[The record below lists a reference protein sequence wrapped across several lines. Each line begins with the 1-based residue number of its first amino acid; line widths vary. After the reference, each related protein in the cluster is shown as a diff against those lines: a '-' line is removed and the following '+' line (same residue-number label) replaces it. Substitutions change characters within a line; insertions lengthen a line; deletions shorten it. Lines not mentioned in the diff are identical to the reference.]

1 MLPVDALDDERLGA
15 APMAGKLRWLLIVM
29 SGALLALLLA
39 SGVLAVRFLSEIQ
52 ARQQAVTNALLGR
65 TELLQDLWLSTQ
77 RYNEAVREFVV
88 HAEADRNQASRQRIE
103 QLTVEIDSDLKRYPA
118 DRDLAEAELLD
129 GITAVY
135 SQQRTLYLSVITPK
149 PARNSGETSL
159 SHQLI
164 PLEKQT
170 LDWSERFR
178 AWNQEKLQ
186 QADRAMVVGFAG
198 AQKRLSQVL
207 AIGFGS
213 GLLLVMA
220 SMAYIVRLER
230 QMHARY
236 LQLAR
241 SRHELQLLSSRLVDA
256 QETERRSI
264 SRELHDEIGQSLGAL
279 LVDIGR
285 LSTTLG
291 SDRPEAKEQLAQ
303 MKSLA
308 ERTFA
313 AVRNIALLLRPSM
326 LDDLGLV
333 AALEWLAREVSRRS
347 PIEVAIEADDIP
359 ESLPDELR
367 VCIYRLVQEALN
379 NAVRHSGAANAK
391 VTLQQSSKGIL
402 VRVTD
407 DGRGFEPKRT
417 RGLGILGMEERVIRL
432 GGTFTV
438 ESQPGQGASFTAVL
452 PISPADGKSF

>member
-1 MLPVDALDDERLGA
+1 MLPAGALDDKRLDT

-39 SGVLAVRFLSEIQ
+39 SGVLAVRFLAEIQ
-52 ARQQAVTNALLGR
+52 ARQQAVANALLGR

-118 DRDLAEAELLD
+118 DRDLAETELLD
-129 GITAVY
+129 VITAVY

-149 PARNSGETSL
+149 PARNSSETSL

-178 AWNQEKLQ
+178 AWNQDKLQ
-186 QADRAMVVGFAG
+186 QADRAMVAGFAG

-207 AIGFGS
+207 VIGFGS
-213 GLLLVMA
+213 GLLLVLA

-230 QMHARY
+230 QMHGRY

-241 SRHELQLLSSRLVDA
+241 SRHELQRLSSRLVDA

-285 LSTTLG
+285 MSATLG
-291 SDRPEAKEQLAQ
+291 PDRPEAKEQLAQ

-313 AVRNIALLLRPSM
+313 GVRNIALLLRPSM

-347 PIEVAIEADDIP
+347 PIEVAVQADDIP

-391 VTLQQSSKGIL
+391 VTLQQSPEGIL

-438 ESQPGQGASFTAVL
+438 ESKPGQGASFTAVL
-452 PISPADGKSF
+452 PIPLANGKSF